1 MNECRLNT
9 SHTVLKSYKQCKFVV
24 LMLGITKGML
34 RNKNYNNVYFLQD
47 NDEVYD
53 PRTIEQ
59 NGFQHRMMT
68 SCMFCL
74 VGFPHPS
81 C

>member
-1 MNECRLNT
+1 
-9 SHTVLKSYKQCKFVV
+9 
-24 LMLGITKGML
+24 ML
-34 RNKNYNNVYFLQD
+34 RNQNDNNVYFLQE
-47 NDEVYD
+47 NDEIYD